1 MKKIIYAILIFV
13 SIQTYL
19 HAQDYSLKDCLNY
32 AVNKNS
38 NLKIASLNY
47 EISEKQINEQ
57 IGTGLPQIDFSST
70 LTDNL
75 KVTTSLLPGELMG
88 KPGIMVPVKMGT
100 KYNFSAG
107 LKLTQKIF
115 DPSFWVG
122 LEAAKL
128 SRQYYSQNSEKTNE
142 TVFYDVSSAYYRALI
157 AIKQLKNLENIL
169 KASEKTL
176 AATEL
181 RYKNGMAKKTDV
193 DKIKVSYN
201 KTKSQVEQADL
212 NFKQSLNVLKYK
224 MGMPVE
230 QEIILIDNL
239 TESENTDKQIEE
251 LESNTESTITNRI
264 DYRILQTQLA
274 LYETD
279 KKNKM
284 LSYLPTLSFTA
295 NYNYSAMRQEFDL
308 LQSGKNWFNSSSI
321 GLEFKLPIF
330 SGLARY
336 SRVQE
341 AGLNVDIAKENLNL
355 TSQAI
360 KVDLSNAFI
369 QYKSA
374 IDNIKN
380 EKENLDLAASVYKN
394 TQTEYEQGASSSLDL
409 IQAESALC
417 DTQNLYYSKLL
428 SLYIAEL
435 DFQKSKGSLINFLNN
450 LK

>member
-1 MKKIIYAILIFV
+1 MKKQISTVLLFLLIQA
-13 SIQTYL
+13 SLI
-19 HAQDYSLKDCLNY
+19 AQEYSLKDCLNY
-32 AVNKNS
+32 ATNKNS

-47 EISEKQINEQ
+47 EISEKQIDEQ

-88 KPGIMVPVKMGT
+88 KPGTFVPVKMGT

-107 LKLTQKIF
+107 FKLTQKIF

-128 SRQYYSQNSEKTNE
+128 SRQYYSQNVEKTNE
-142 TVFYDVSSAYYRALI
+142 TVFYDVSSSYYRALI
-157 AIKQLKNLENIL
+157 AKKQLTNLENIL

-176 AATEL
+176 VATEL
-181 RYKNGMAKKTDV
+181 RYKNGMVKKTDV

-212 NFKQSLNVLKYK
+212 NFKQSLNILKYK

-230 QEIILIDNL
+230 QNIELFDNL
-239 TESENTDKQIEE
+239 TDSNNDNSLSQVLEKDKE
-251 LESNTESTITNRI
+251 LTLTNRV
-264 DYRILQTQLA
+264 DYRILQTQLD

-295 NYNYSAMRQEFDL
+295 NYNYAAMRQEFDL
-308 LQSGKNWFNSSSI
+308 FQSGKNWFNSSAI

-330 SGLARY
+330 SGLTRY
-336 SRVQE
+336 SRIQE
-341 AGLNVDIAKENLNL
+341 AGLNVDIAKENLDL

-360 KVDLSNAFI
+360 KVDLNNAYI

-374 IDNIKN
+374 IDNIRN
-380 EKENLDLAASVYKN
+380 EKENLDLATSVYKN

-409 IQAESALC
+409 IQAESTLC
-417 DTQNLYYSKLL
+417 DTQNLYYTKLL